1 MKKNI
6 HPAYHPVVFVDITNG
21 SRIITRSTK
30 KSNETEVI
38 DGIEHYVLPV
48 SVSASSHPFFTGENT
63 FVDTE
68 GRIEKFN
75 KRFANAQAMR
85 RAIKSKP
92 GA

>member
-6 HPAYHPVVFVDITNG
+6 HPTYHPVVFHDITNG
-21 SRIITRSTK
+21 SRLLTRSTK
-30 KSNETEVI
+30 KTGETEVI
-38 DGIEHYVLPV
+38 DGVEHYVIPV

-75 KRFANAQAMR
+75 KRFGTQQLR
-85 RAIKSKP
+85 RASKP
-92 GA
+92 KLGA